1 MIGKNLGWALLA
13 LLMLFL
19 QARAAD
25 RITKEA
31 VESQGKK
38 RTYYLMVPDSVKS
51 SDSAPL
57 IVLLHGS
64 GRNGLSL
71 MEKWKDLASREG
83 VIIAGPDSRDSQGW
97 QIPGDGPGFIH
108 DMVEALRAKYQVNP
122 RRIYLF
128 GHSAGAVFA
137 LNLSMMESEYFAATA
152 VHAGSWR
159 TESELSVRDYA
170 RRKTPLAII
179 VGDRDAFF
187 PLPSV
192 TATEAALKERGF
204 AIEVKVM
211 KGHDHWYYD
220 LAPQINRDAW
230 DFLKR
235 HELNEDPRYE
245 TYDHSLEP
253 KGVNKARDV
262 NQAASEIDALRE
274 KANESTLRFY
284 AKEAELSEKDYVKE
298 KAAVATIAREQ
309 IETLKAGASAL
320 RDAALKAERLSK
332 LKLGGDYPQYYS
344 LVAQME
350 IKRAEAL
357 EAMRERAELLLSDEP
372 ADTITIKRN
381 EAVVRMEGLKK
392 EAQELEQKAE
402 RIRAGLNR

>member
-1 MIGKNLGWALLA
+1 MNSRNLVCVLFAIPMLL
-13 LLMLFL
+13 F

-25 RITKEA
+25 RITKETI
-31 VESQGKK
+31 ESQGKK
-38 RTYYLMVPDSVKS
+38 RTYYLMVPESAKS
-51 SDSAPL
+51 PAPVPL

-71 MEKWKDLASREG
+71 MEKWKEIASREG

-108 DMVEALRAKYQVNP
+108 DIVEALKAKHPINP

-159 TESELSVRDYA
+159 TEREFSAVDYA
-170 RRKTPLAII
+170 KRKTPLAII

-187 PLPSV
+187 PLQSV
-192 TATEAALKERGF
+192 QATESALKERGF
-204 AIEVKVM
+204 AIVVKVM

-235 HELNEDPRYE
+235 HELNEAPRYE
-245 TYDHSLEP
+245 TYDHTLEP
-253 KGVNKARDV
+253 AGVKEAIDV
-262 NQAASEIDALRE
+262 NAMANEINALRE

-284 AKEAELSEKDYVKE
+284 AKEAELSGKDYVKE
-298 KAAVATIAREQ
+298 KAAVAVIAREQ

-320 RDAALKAERLSK
+320 RDAAMKAERLSK
-332 LKLGGDYPQYYS
+332 SNLGGGYPQYYS

-350 IKRAEAL
+350 LKRAEVL
-357 EAMRERAELLLSDEP
+357 EAMRERAELLLSDEQ
-372 ADTITIKRN
+372 ADAISIKRN
-381 EAVVRMEGLKK
+381 EAVAKVDKLKK
-392 EAQELEQKAE
+392 EAEELEQKAE
-402 RIRAGLNR
+402 RIRARQGR

>member
-13 LLMLFL
+13 LSMLFL
-19 QARAAD
+19 QSRAAE
-25 RITKEA
+25 RITKESL
-31 VESQGKK
+31 ESQGKK
-38 RTYYLMVPDSVKS
+38 RAYYLMVPDSAKS
-51 SDSAPL
+51 SASAPL

-71 MEKWKDLASREG
+71 MEKWKELASREG
-83 VIIAGPDSRDSQGW
+83 VIIAGPDSRDTQGW

-108 DMVEALRAKYQVNP
+108 DLVEALRAKYQINP

-137 LNLSMMESEYFAATA
+137 LNLSMMESEFFAATA

-159 TESELSVRDYA
+159 TERELSVRDYA

-179 VGDRDAFF
+179 VGDRDTFF

-192 TATEAALKERGF
+192 QATEAALKERGF

-253 KGVNKARDV
+253 KGVKEVRDV
-262 NQAASEIDALRE
+262 NQAASEINALRE

-284 AKEAELSEKDYVKE
+284 AKEAELSGKDYVKE
-298 KAAVATIAREQ
+298 KAAVAAIAREQ

-332 LKLGGDYPQYYS
+332 LNLGGDYPQYYS

-350 IKRAEAL
+350 LKRSEVL
-357 EAMRERAELLLSDEP
+357 EAMRERAEILLADEP

-381 EAVVRMEGLKK
+381 EAVVRAEKLKK

>member
-13 LLMLFL
+13 LPMLLL

-25 RITKEA
+25 RITKETL
-31 VESQGKK
+31 ESQGKK
-38 RTYYLMVPDSVKS
+38 RTYYLMAPDSAKS
-51 SDSAPL
+51 PASAPL

-71 MEKWKDLASREG
+71 MEKWKELAGQEG
-83 VIIAGPDSRDSQGW
+83 IIIAGPDSRDSQGW

-108 DMVEALRAKYQVNP
+108 DLVEALRAKYPINP

-159 TESELSVRDYA
+159 TEREFFARDYA
-170 RRKTPLAII
+170 KRKTPLAII

-187 PLPSV
+187 SLPSV
-192 TATEAALKERGF
+192 KATEAALTERGF
-204 AIEVKVM
+204 AIELKVM
-211 KGHDHWYYD
+211 KGHDHWYYN

-230 DFLKR
+230 GFLKR
-235 HELNEDPRYE
+235 HELNVDPRYE
-245 TYDHSLEP
+245 AYDQTLEP
-253 KGVNKARDV
+253 KGASDVRDANV
-262 NQAASEIDALRE
+262 AAAEINALRE

-284 AKEAELSEKDYVKE
+284 AKEAELSGKDFAKE
-298 KAAVATIAREQ
+298 KAAVAAIAREQ

-320 RDAALKAERLSK
+320 REAAFKAERLSK
-332 LKLGGDYPQYYS
+332 SKLGDSYLQYYS
-344 LVAQME
+344 VVAQME
-350 IKRAEAL
+350 HKRAEIL
-357 EAMRERAELLLSDEP
+357 EAMHERAGLLLSDDQ
-372 ADTITIKRN
+372 ADTIIIKRN
-381 EAVVRMEGLKK
+381 EMVVRVERLKK
-392 EAQELEQKAE
+392 EAEELEQKAE
-402 RIRAGLNR
+402 RIRAGQSR

>member
-1 MIGKNLGWALLA
+1 MIGKNLGWVLLA
-13 LLMLFL
+13 LPVVFL
-19 QARAAD
+19 QAPAAD

-31 VESQGKK
+31 LESQGKK
-38 RTYYLMVPDSVKS
+38 RAYYLMVPDSAKS
-51 SDSAPL
+51 SASAPL

-71 MEKWKDLASREG
+71 MEKWKEIASREG
-83 VIIAGPDSRDSQGW
+83 VIIAGPDSRDTQGW

-108 DMVEALRAKYQVNP
+108 DLVEALRAKYQINP

-137 LNLSMMESEYFAATA
+137 LNLSMMESEFFAATA

-159 TESELSVRDYA
+159 TERELSVRDYA

-179 VGDRDAFF
+179 VGDRDTFF

-192 TATEAALKERGF
+192 KATEAALKERGF

-253 KGVNKARDV
+253 KGVKEVRDV
-262 NQAASEIDALRE
+262 NQAASEINALRE
-274 KANESTLRFY
+274 KANESTRRFY
-284 AKEAELSEKDYVKE
+284 AKEAELSGKDYVKE
-298 KAAVATIAREQ
+298 KAAVAAIAREQ

-332 LKLGGDYPQYYS
+332 LNLGGDYPKYYS

-350 IKRAEAL
+350 LKRSEVL
-357 EAMRERAELLLSDEP
+357 EAMRERAEFLLADET

-381 EAVVRMEGLKK
+381 EAVVRAEKLKK

>member
-38 RTYYLMVPDSVKS
+38 RTYYLMAPDSIKS

-71 MEKWKDLASREG
+71 MDKWKELASREG

-108 DMVEALRAKYQVNP
+108 DLVEALRAKYQVNP

-192 TATEAALKERGF
+192 KATEAALKERGF

-235 HELNEDPRYE
+235 HELNKDPRYE

-253 KGVNKARDV
+253 KGVNEARDV

-298 KAAVATIAREQ
+298 KAAVAAIAREQ

-350 IKRAEAL
+350 IKRADAL

-381 EAVVRMEGLKK
+381 EAVVRMERLKK

>member
-1 MIGKNLGWALLA
+1 MTCKNLCRVLPA

-31 VESQGKK
+31 LESQGKK
-38 RTYYLMVPDSVKS
+38 RTYYLMVPDSAKS
-51 SDSAPL
+51 SASVPL

-71 MEKWKDLASREG
+71 MEKWKEIASREQI
-83 VIIAGPDSRDSQGW
+83 IIAGPDSRDSQGW
-97 QIPGDGPGFIH
+97 QMPGDGPGFIH
-108 DMVEALRAKYQVNP
+108 DLVEALRAKYPVNP

-170 RRKTPLAII
+170 KRKTPLAII
-179 VGDRDAFF
+179 VGDRDTFF
-187 PLPSV
+187 PLPSIK
-192 TATEAALKERGF
+192 ATEAALKERGF

-230 DFLKR
+230 DFLRR
-235 HELNEDPRYE
+235 HELSEDPRYE
-245 TYDHSLEP
+245 AYDHSLEP
-253 KGVNKARDV
+253 KGVNEARDV
-262 NQAASEIDALRE
+262 NEAARDINALRE
-274 KANESTLRFY
+274 KANESMARFY
-284 AKEAELSEKDYVKE
+284 AKEAELSGKDYAKE
-298 KAAVATIAREQ
+298 KAAVAAIAREQ
-309 IETLKAGASAL
+309 IEALKVGASAL
-320 RDAALKAERLSK
+320 RDAALKSERLSK

-344 LVAQME
+344 LIAQME

-357 EAMRERAELLLSDEP
+357 EAMRERAELLLNNEP
-372 ADTITIKRN
+372 ADAIAIKRN
-381 EAVVRMEGLKK
+381 EAVVRVERLKK
-392 EAQELEQKAE
+392 EAEELERKAE
-402 RIRAGLNR
+402 RIRPGQSR

>member
-1 MIGKNLGWALLA
+1 MIGKNLGLALLA
-13 LLMLFL
+13 LPMLFL

-31 VESQGKK
+31 LESQGKK
-38 RTYYLMVPDSVKS
+38 RTYYLMVPDSAKS
-51 SDSAPL
+51 SASAPL

-71 MEKWKDLASREG
+71 MEKWKELASREG

-108 DMVEALRAKYQVNP
+108 DLVEALRAKYQVNP

-159 TESELSVRDYA
+159 SEGELSTRDYA
-170 RRKTPLAII
+170 KRKTPLAII

-192 TATEAALKERGF
+192 RATEAALKERGF
-204 AIEVKVM
+204 TIEVKVM

-230 DFLKR
+230 EFLKQR
-235 HELNEDPRYE
+235 ELNEDPRYE

-253 KGVNKARDV
+253 KGVNEARDV
-262 NQAASEIDALRE
+262 NQAASEINALRQ
-274 KANESTLRFY
+274 KANESRLRFY
-284 AKEAELSEKDYVKE
+284 AKEAELSGKDQVKE
-298 KAAVATIAREQ
+298 KAAVAAIAREQ

-320 RDAALKAERLSK
+320 REAALKAERLSK
-332 LKLGGDYPQYYS
+332 LNLGGDYPQYYS

-350 IKRAEAL
+350 LKRAEAL

-372 ADTITIKRN
+372 ADAITIKRN
-381 EAVVRMEGLKK
+381 EAVVRMERLKK
-392 EAQELEQKAE
+392 EAEELEQKAA
-402 RIRAGLNR
+402 RIRAGQTR

>member
-1 MIGKNLGWALLA
+1 MIGKNLGWILLA
-13 LLMLFL
+13 LPMALL

-31 VESQGKK
+31 LESQGKK
-38 RTYYLMVPDSVKS
+38 RAYYLMVPDSAKS
-51 SDSAPL
+51 SASAPL

-71 MEKWKDLASREG
+71 MEKWKELASQEG

-108 DMVEALRAKYQVNP
+108 DLVEALRAKYQVNP

-159 TESELSVRDYA
+159 TERELSVRDYA
-170 RRKTPLAII
+170 KRKTPLAII
-179 VGDRDAFF
+179 VGDRDTFF

-192 TATEAALKERGF
+192 KATEAALKERGF

-211 KGHDHWYYD
+211 KGHDHWYYN

-235 HELNEDPRYE
+235 HELNEDPKYE
-245 TYDHSLEP
+245 DYDYSLEP
-253 KGVNKARDV
+253 KGVKEARDV
-262 NQAASEIDALRE
+262 NQAASEINALRE
-274 KANESTLRFY
+274 KANESTERFY
-284 AKEAELSEKDYVKE
+284 AKEAELSGKDYVKE
-298 KAAVATIAREQ
+298 KAAVAAIAREQ

-332 LKLGGDYPQYYS
+332 LNLGGDYPQYYS
-344 LVAQME
+344 IVAQME
-350 IKRAEAL
+350 LKRAEAL
-357 EAMRERAELLLSDEP
+357 EAMRERAEFLLADEP

-381 EAVVRMEGLKK
+381 EAVVRAERLKK

-402 RIRAGLNR
+402 RVRAGQNR